1 MKLKHTYENLIIEN
15 YKKFTMMIIYYNGVF
30 EGTINSSFVLDKN
43 KIYVFDYNENKHNI
57 LLEYVGDFT
66 INKVLLNANNV
77 WDYVFVKKDNEKID
91 NLKSVWSLSTTK
103 YNYFSKTKTNINIK
117 KTIITKRK

>member
-1 MKLKHTYENLIIEN
+1 
-15 YKKFTMMIIYYNGVF
+15 MMIIYFNGVF
-30 EGTINSSFVLDKN
+30 EGSINSSFVLDKN

-66 INKVLLNANNV
+66 IKKVLLNADNV
-77 WDYVFVKKDNEKID
+77 WDYVFVKKDNEKIN

-103 YNYFSKTKTNINIK
+103 YNYFFKTKTNINIQ